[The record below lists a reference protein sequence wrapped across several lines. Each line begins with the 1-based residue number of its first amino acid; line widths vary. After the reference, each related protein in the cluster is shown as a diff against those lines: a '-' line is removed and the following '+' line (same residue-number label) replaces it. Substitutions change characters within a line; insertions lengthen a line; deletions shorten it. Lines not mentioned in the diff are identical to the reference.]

1 MGAEEITAFLSHLAV
16 ERHVSASTQNQA
28 LAALLF
34 LYGNVLGTEPGWL
47 DGIVRAKRPERLP
60 VVLTQAEVGTLLGQL
75 RGVSW
80 LMATLLYGSGLR
92 LFECLRLR
100 VKDLDFER
108 REILVREGKGNKD
121 RVTMLPGPVCTPLT
135 HHLEVVRRQHDRDVQ
150 GGFGRGLMADALA
163 EEYPNADREW
173 GGNGCSRR
181 RGSMEILVGVFGA
194 AAAPSARLGVAEG
207 DPGGGE
213 ASWHYEAGGAAYS
226 ATLFRQA
233 SPRGGV

>member
-80 LMATLLYGSGLR
+80 LMATLLYGSGL
-92 LFECLRLR
+92 
-100 VKDLDFER
+100 
-108 REILVREGKGNKD
+108 
-121 RVTMLPGPVCTPLT
+121 
-135 HHLEVVRRQHDRDVQ
+135 
-150 GGFGRGLMADALA
+150 
-163 EEYPNADREW
+163 
-173 GGNGCSRR
+173 
-181 RGSMEILVGVFGA
+181 
-194 AAAPSARLGVAEG
+194 
-207 DPGGGE
+207 
-213 ASWHYEAGGAAYS
+213 
-226 ATLFRQA
+226 
-233 SPRGGV
+233 